1 VSAISQEV
9 FVPAKPEQALYHG
22 GAFVFKGD
30 DTLLTHY
37 DEFYGAPASLEQVLS
52 VALQTASE

>member
-1 VSAISQEV
+1 M
-9 FVPAKPEQALYHG
+9 PAKPEQALYHG